1 MLGRLQKESMSD
13 PKNPF
18 FLSFFFLHLVT
29 TEREI
34 VSSESPCFRFN
45 PLASLKL
52 RLVSFHD
59 AWSPVQFLTRASRFL
74 TPFPFTSPSIF
85 SRAAYLAFLSVVETV
100 HSLSRVD
107 HRPLDFRNRSTW
119 PGFLGRFADR
129 IISFVL
135 WIDKRFLFQAAN
147 RSRVLLRSRLFALT
161 RRTRVAN
168 DAPEILV
175 HEARYLES
183 QISNN
188 LILYRAAKIP
198 KSLDT
203 KKLRNLPSLR
213 SVVFHPTIIAAY
225 YLERFAHLS
234 SQFLSRRG
242 GISAKKGNGLNSWW
256 TY

>member
-1 MLGRLQKESMSD
+1 MITGPVSNSSIPLLDPVSLYFPLNLFPRRLFS
-13 PKNPF
+13 
-18 FLSFFFLHLVT
+18 FLKRRWNCALVVT
-29 TEREI
+29 RR
-34 VSSESPCFRFN
+34 SP
-45 PLASLKL
+45 
-52 RLVSFHD
+52 
-59 AWSPVQFLTRASRFL
+59 
-74 TPFPFTSPSIF
+74 
-85 SRAAYLAFLSVVETV
+85 AA
-100 HSLSRVD
+100 R
-107 HRPLDFRNRSTW
+107 RNRSTW
-119 PGFLGRFADR
+119 PGFLGRFADC
-129 IISFVL
+129 IVPFVL

-147 RSRVLLRSRLFALT
+147 RSCVLLRSRLFALT

-175 HEARYLES
+175 REARYLES

>member
-34 VSSESPCFRFN
+34 VSSESSCFRFN

-107 HRPLDFRNRSTW
+107 HRPLDETVQPDPVSSVVSLTVSSPLSFESTKDSSFK
-119 PGFLGRFADR
+119 PRIDHASFFAR
-129 IISFVL
+129 ASSL
-135 WIDKRFLFQAAN
+135 WRGA
-147 RSRVLLRSRLFALT
+147 RVLQTT
-161 RRTRVAN
+161 R
-168 DAPEILV
+168 
-175 HEARYLES
+175 
-183 QISNN
+183 
-188 LILYRAAKIP
+188 P
-198 KSLDT
+198 KSSFT
-203 KKLRNLPSLR
+203 KR
-213 SVVFHPTIIAAY
+213 
-225 YLERFAHLS
+225 
-234 SQFLSRRG
+234 
-242 GISAKKGNGLNSWW
+242 GISSRKFQ
-256 TY
+256 TI

>member
-1 MLGRLQKESMSD
+1 M
-13 PKNPF
+13 
-18 FLSFFFLHLVT
+18 T

-34 VSSESPCFRFN
+34 VSSESSCFRFN

-85 SRAAYLAFLSVVETV
+85 SRAAYLAFLSVVEIALVVTRR
-100 HSLSRVD
+100 SPAAR
-107 HRPLDFRNRSTW
+107 RNRSTW
-119 PGFLGRFADR
+119 PGFLGRFADC
-129 IISFVL
+129 IVPFVL